1 MRTLDSL
8 YRDFFADNLKLP
20 AGLSPSDKHTA
31 LLEHK
36 NRSFKDLYN
45 LIEESILKFYDL
57 YVEALSLKMKNVRLE
72 ETFQQLE

>member
-20 AGLSPSDKHTA
+20 AGLSASDKHCA

-36 NRSFKDLYN
+36 NRNFKDLHN

-57 YVEALSLKMKNVRLE
+57 YVEA
-72 ETFQQLE
+72 

>member
-1 MRTLDSL
+1 MDSL
-8 YRDFFADNLKLP
+8 YREFFSDILKLP
-20 AGLSPSDKHTA
+20 AGLSVTDKHSA

-36 NRSFKDLYN
+36 NRNFKDLYN

-57 YVEALSLKMKNVRLE
+57 YVEAQTLKMKNVRLE